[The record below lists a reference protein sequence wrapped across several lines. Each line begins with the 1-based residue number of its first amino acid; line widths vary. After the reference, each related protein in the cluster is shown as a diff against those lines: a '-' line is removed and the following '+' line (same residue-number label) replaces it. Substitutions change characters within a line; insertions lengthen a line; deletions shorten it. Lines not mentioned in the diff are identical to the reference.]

1 MVEALQR
8 VHLDFGL
15 FDTEVW
21 TFLSVIWGARKRCRK
36 IPVEMMSKKIDVAA
50 YAGYKGDER
59 PLLFVLDHQKLI
71 VEDVMDRWYGQ
82 ENDYFK
88 VLASDG
94 RVYLL
99 KRHRNADLWYLA
111 KVTERPGKH

>member
-1 MVEALQR
+1 MDLPFCNMGGKKTVP
-8 VHLDFGL
+8 GM
-15 FDTEVW
+15 
-21 TFLSVIWGARKRCRK
+21 
-36 IPVEMMSKKIDVAA
+36 PVEPMNKKIDVAA

-59 PLLFVLDHQKLI
+59 PLLFVLDRQKLI

-99 KRHRNADLWYLA
+99 KRHRETDLWYLA
-111 KVTERPGKH
+111 KVTERPGRH